1 MRLDPFTSVLILVVA
16 LASFFPCEGQVAVW
30 FALLTK
36 LAVALLFFMH
46 GAKLSRQNLLAG
58 LGHWRL
64 HLVVMASTFLLF
76 PLLGSIAWFVAGR
89 PQPTPPPSA
98 FPEYDRPGRMAPGD
112 SSKDE
117 AFLRDVRARAE
128 EQRARYQA
136 EQRRKQQEG
145 RQEGQQEGEP
155 EPGGTGA

>member
-1 MRLDPFTSVLILVVA
+1 MVKVQLFLGVLSFAFAVFCLVDA
-16 LASFFPCEGQVAVW
+16 IGTTHP
-30 FALLTK
+30 
-36 LAVALLFFMH
+36 
-46 GAKLSRQNLLAG
+46 RNLPKWA
-58 LGHWRL
+58 WI
-64 HLVVMASTFLLF
+64 VMILLF

-98 FPEYDRPGRMAPGD
+98 FPEYDRPGRMH
-112 SSKDE
+112 SSDPTKDE

-145 RQEGQQEGEP
+145 RQEGQQEGQE
-155 EPGGTGA
+155 EGTGGS

>member
-1 MRLDPFTSVLILVVA
+1 MVKVQLFLGVL
-16 LASFFPCEGQVAVW
+16 SFAFAV
-30 FALLTK
+30 FCLIDAIGT
-36 LAVALLFFMH
+36 AQP
-46 GAKLSRQNLLAG
+46 RNLPKWA
-58 LGHWRL
+58 WI
-64 HLVVMASTFLLF
+64 VMILLF